1 MLSTLVNANEK
12 LNASD
17 GLGITDDKKHRSLV
31 GGLLYLSHT
40 CPDIAYGV
48 GMLSRFMSNPSKH
61 HLGAARRVHKYVA
74 GTMNY
79 GIMYKATNNLQLV
92 GYCDSDWA
100 GYLDD
105 QRSITRNVFML
116 GIRPIS

>member
-12 LNASD
+12 LNAID
-17 GLGITDDKKHRSLV
+17 GSGTIDDKKYRSLI

-61 HLGAARRVHKYVA
+61 HLGAAKRVLKFVA

-79 GIMYKATNNLQLV
+79 GIMYKATDNLQLI
-92 GYCDSDWA
+92 GYSDSDWA
-100 GYLDD
+100 GCLDD
-105 QRSITRNVFML
+105 RRSKTGNVFML
-116 GIRPIS
+116 GTGPIL